1 MPPSAE
7 CRVSSFPTM
16 PRSQSSKKSICPL
29 AKMLRNSIRERM
41 SAPTPSGTAH
51 QKANGPL
58 DDYEAVGRIVYA
70 ARLTRRLAL
79 VVARRA
85 AHQLSLYTEALRAR
99 LANSTLKRGR
109 SGPRG
114 GAAKRLPKFLS
125 GVSNHR
131 HDAQASNSVTANPIT
146 RGQIKVHEGS

>member
-1 MPPSAE
+1 
-7 CRVSSFPTM
+7 
-16 PRSQSSKKSICPL
+16 
-29 AKMLRNSIRERM
+29 M

-85 AHQLSLYTEALRAR
+85 AHQLSLIY
-99 LANSTLKRGR
+99 
-109 SGPRG
+109 
-114 GAAKRLPKFLS
+114 
-125 GVSNHR
+125 
-131 HDAQASNSVTANPIT
+131 
-146 RGQIKVHEGS
+146 